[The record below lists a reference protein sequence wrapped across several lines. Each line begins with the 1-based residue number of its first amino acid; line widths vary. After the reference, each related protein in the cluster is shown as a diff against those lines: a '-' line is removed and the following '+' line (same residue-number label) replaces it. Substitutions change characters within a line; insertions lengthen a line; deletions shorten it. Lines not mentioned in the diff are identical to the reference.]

1 MLDWSRIKTI
11 FIIAFLI
18 LDLYLAYEYYKLY
31 NLHQYDY
38 MSETTFESR
47 LKAEEI
53 QYPPNLPKNIKKES
67 YISAS
72 PKTFSKEEIDK
83 QLSSILKGQ
92 RVNISNGTT
101 IEGYFEKPYKLNK
114 TDETS
119 ELSLF
124 LRKHIYLGE
133 QYRFW
138 EKDEDNHMII
148 FFQEYNGKML
158 YKNING
164 QLILYLNKN
173 DEIVSYKQ
181 TILTDFKE
189 FPEKETILQP
199 LKVIEILYEN
209 GKLKFG
215 DKITSIEEGY
225 FTLVHLSS
233 SQVMTPVWLTVVNGK
248 ENLFVNAIEGE
259 IIQLHNE
266 EKKIVE

>member
-1 MLDWSRIKTI
+1 
-11 FIIAFLI
+11 
-18 LDLYLAYEYYKLY
+18 
-31 NLHQYDY
+31 

-47 LKAEEI
+47 LKADEI
-53 QYPPNLPKNIKKES
+53 QYPENLPNNIKKEN

-72 PKTFSKEEIDK
+72 PKNFTKKEINK
-83 QLSSILKGQ
+83 QLSSVLKGQ

-101 IEGYFEKPYKLNK
+101 LEGFFEKPYKLRKNDK
-114 TDETS
+114 NG
-119 ELSLF
+119 ELALF

-133 QYRFW
+133 QYRLW
-138 EKDEDNHMII
+138 ERNDDNHTIT

-164 QLILYLNKN
+164 QLILYLNNK
-173 DEIVSYKQ
+173 DEIISYKQ
-181 TILTDFKE
+181 TVLTDFKE
-189 FPEKETILQP
+189 FPEEETILQP

-215 DKITSIEEGY
+215 DKITSMENGY

-233 SQVMTPVWLTVVNGK
+233 SQVMTPVWLTVVNEK

-259 IIQLHNE
+259 IIELQNE